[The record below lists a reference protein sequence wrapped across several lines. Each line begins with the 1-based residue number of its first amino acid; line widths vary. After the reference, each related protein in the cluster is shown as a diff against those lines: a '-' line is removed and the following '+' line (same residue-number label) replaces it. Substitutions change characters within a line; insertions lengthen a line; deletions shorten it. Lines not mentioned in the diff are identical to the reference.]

1 MSIRFLLTSPL
12 LVLASLACTSS
23 REDPA
28 VQVSTSDPELHTRWH
43 ATVASPS
50 SLAGAVQ
57 MRGSA
62 TMEPG
67 ADGTSTLFTV
77 ELSNASPGGVHPWAA
92 HRGQCGSGMD
102 GGVLGSRD
110 AYKPLAVNAEGRA
123 TATATVPMHTPVTG
137 SYFIAVRASEA
148 NYETIVACGNLAPP
162 TR

>member
-1 MSIRFLLTSPL
+1 MPTRFLLTSAF
-12 LVLASLACTSS
+12 LVLVSLACTSS
-23 REDPA
+23 RVDPA
-28 VQVSTSDPELHTRWH
+28 VQVSTSDPALHMRWH

-57 MRGSA
+57 MRGTA

-77 ELSNASPGGVHPWAA
+77 ELSNASSGGVHPWAA

-102 GGVLGSRD
+102 GGVLGSPD
-110 AYKPLAVNAEGRA
+110 AYPPLSVNADGLA
-123 TATATVPMHTPVTG
+123 TTTATVPMHTPMTG
-137 SYFIAVRASEA
+137 NYFIAVLASEA
-148 NYETIVACGNLAPP
+148 NYEVIVACGNLAAP